1 MRLINKI
8 QLASETA
15 MTFVDELASFFNE
28 EHSIDDIDNECLKF
42 TDKYQEIFDKCYD
55 NILGFIENNEE
66 IFKN

>member
-1 MRLINKI
+1 
-8 QLASETA
+8 

-66 IFKN
+66 IFKD